1 MEGRDIAG
9 GFHHPPHHSRF
20 LWLSLFLAFFLLAAD
35 GGIFQPSA
43 QCIRELSWRVPQG
56 LQAQPDSFSESQ
68 LFSFSES
75 QLFSFSAFQL
85 FSFSAF
91 QLFPINSLIPIDV
104 FFEGLSSEQEEKR

>member
-9 GFHHPPHHSRF
+9 GFHHPLHHSRF
-20 LWLSLFLAFFLLAAD
+20 LWLSLLLSLILLKAD

-68 LFSFSES
+68 LFSFS
-75 QLFSFSAFQL
+75 AFQR
-85 FSFSAF
+85 
-91 QLFPINSLIPIDV
+91 FPINSLIPIDV